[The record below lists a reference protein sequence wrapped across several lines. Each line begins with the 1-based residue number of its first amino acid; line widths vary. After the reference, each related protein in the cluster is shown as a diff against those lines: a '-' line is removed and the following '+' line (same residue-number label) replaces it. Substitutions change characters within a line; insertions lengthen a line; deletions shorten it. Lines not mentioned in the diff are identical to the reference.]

1 MFGGPGT
8 GKGTQGL
15 VLGQFSNLVHMAMGD
30 IFRGLDKQTAV
41 GQEFVSYATK
51 GLLVPDELTVN
62 VWQEF
67 VDEQIAT
74 GKLDPSYHT
83 LVLDGIPRTLRQV
96 QLLSERLDVLKVVHL
111 SMKDRSALVARLKGR
126 ALKANRPDDAD
137 DEVIRKR
144 LAVYDEQTRPVL
156 ESFGRSLISVINADQ
171 PPLAVLRDIAASLI
185 DCVPAAI

>member
-30 IFRGLDKQTAV
+30 IFRALDKQTAV

-51 GLLVPDELTVN
+51 GLLVPDELTVQ
-62 VWQEF
+62 VWQGF
-67 VDEQIAT
+67 VDDQIAT

-156 ESFGRSLISVINADQ
+156 ESFGRSLIAVINADQ
-171 PPLAVLRDIAASLI
+171 PPLAVLRDIAAALVY
-185 DCVPAAI
+185 CVPATI

>member
-30 IFRGLDKQTAV
+30 IFRALDKQTAV

-51 GLLVPDELTVN
+51 GLLVPDELTVQ
-62 VWQEF
+62 VWQGF
-67 VDEQIAT
+67 VDDQIAT

-156 ESFGRSLISVINADQ
+156 ESFGRSLIAVINADQ
-171 PPLAVLRDIAASLI
+171 PPLAVLRDIAAALV
-185 DCVPAAI
+185 DCVPATI